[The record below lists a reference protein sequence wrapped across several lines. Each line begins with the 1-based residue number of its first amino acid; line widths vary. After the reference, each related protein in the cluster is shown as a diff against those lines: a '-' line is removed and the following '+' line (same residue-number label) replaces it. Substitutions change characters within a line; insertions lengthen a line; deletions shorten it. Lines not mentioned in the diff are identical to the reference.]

1 MRGLPPFLGAPK
13 MAGMEPPLLYALLGG
28 LFTWGLTAVGAASV
42 FLAREPSRK
51 LLDGMLGFAAG
62 VMLAASV
69 FSLLLPGMEMAE
81 AQGMVPWVPAVV
93 GFLLGGGVLR
103 LVDRFLPHLHLGS
116 GAQEEGL
123 HTPWRRTT
131 LLILAITLHNFP
143 EGLAVG
149 VAFGAAGL
157 DPTGVATLGG
167 AVALAVG
174 MGLQNLPE
182 GLAVA
187 WPLRRAGLPV
197 GWAWFYGQ
205 LSAVVEP
212 VGAVLGA
219 LLVGEMLGLLPY
231 LMALAAGAM
240 VFVIVEEVI
249 PESHAEG
256 NGDVATF
263 GVMAGF
269 ALMMALDVALG

>member
-1 MRGLPPFLGAPK
+1 MDAPV
-13 MAGMEPPLLYALLGG
+13 LHALLGG

-81 AQGMVPWVPAVV
+81 AQGQNPLVPAVV
-93 GFLLGGGVLR
+93 GFLLGGGFLR
-103 LVDRFLPHLHLGS
+103 LLDLLLPHVHLFP
-116 GAQEEGL
+116 GAQAEGL
-123 HTPWRRTT
+123 PTHWRRTT

-157 DPTGVATLGG
+157 DPTGAASLGG
-167 AVALAVG
+167 AIALAVG
-174 MGLQNLPE
+174 IGLQNLPE

-187 WPLRRAGLPV
+187 WPLRRAGV
-197 GWAWFYGQ
+197 GAGLAFFYGQ
-205 LSAVVEP
+205 LSALVEP
-212 VGAVLGA
+212 LGAVLGA
-219 LLVGEMLGLLPY
+219 LLVGQMMALLPY

-240 VFVIVEEVI
+240 IFVIVEEVI
-249 PESHAEG
+249 PESQAEG
-256 NGDVATF
+256 NGDVSTF
-263 GVMAGF
+263 GVMVGF
-269 ALMMALDVALG
+269 ATMMALDVALG